1 MQGLRALWDDFA
13 GSYDAVRVASR
24 RTPQRVIIVLVVGFA
39 LIVVPAYI
47 PALARLGNF
56 HAHWGV
62 FAIFVAG
69 VACALGFNR
78 SQGLPPWAPAWVALD
93 ILLWQTSLSLAVVT
107 TTSPVRYVYEC
118 IQGFIVLGA
127 MARDH
132 SFTWVFAVVLGVPL
146 IGVVAIG
153 DGPTLT
159 FFQSAAIYA
168 LALWISYLARRER
181 SAVRQ
186 SQQLREALDATDT
199 MATRTFE
206 LALTR
211 TALTVG
217 HTLHELRNQLFI
229 VGAALEYLR
238 EVPLPDEETRGAV
251 HDASKGFEAARAVL
265 ESTMAKLRQAR
276 QVASAEFDAAHT
288 VEAVVMAGSFRG
300 VELRI
305 DCDGKGFIVSGDEDG
320 LRMAVGNLLRNAVQ
334 AGAKKVDVVC
344 RVHDGG
350 DSLRIEV
357 GDDGKGI
364 PADLSS
370 EIFKAFETGHAD
382 EGGTGLGLYLT
393 RRQVEL
399 MGGSI
404 AVSPQPGRGTRFTI
418 RLPGRVS
425 SKP

>member
-1 MQGLRALWDDFA
+1 MDWLRALWDDFA
-13 GSYDAVRVASR
+13 GSYDPATVASR
-24 RTPQRVIIVLVVGFA
+24 RTPVRTVSALAVGF
-39 LIVVPAYI
+39 LLLVVPAYA

-62 FAIFVAG
+62 FAIFVAAI
-69 VACALGFNR
+69 ACALGFNR
-78 SQGLPPWAPAWVALD
+78 SQGNPPWAPVWVAID
-93 ILLWQTSLSLAVVT
+93 MLLWQTSLSLAIVT
-107 TTSPVRYVYEC
+107 TTTPVRYVYEL

-127 MARDH
+127 IARDH
-132 SFTWVFAVVLGVPL
+132 SLTWILAGLLCAPMVGIVAV
-146 IGVVAIG
+146 A
-153 DGPTLT
+153 DGPGLTL
-159 FFQSAAIYA
+159 FQSMAICGMG
-168 LALWISYLARRER
+168 LWISYLGRHER
-181 SAVRQ
+181 QAVRD
-186 SQQLREALDATDT
+186 SQQLREALNATDT

-217 HTLHELRNQLFI
+217 HTLHELRNQLFV

-238 EVPLPDEETRGAV
+238 EVELPDEETKGAV
-251 HDASKGFEAARAVL
+251 TDASKGFEAARAVL
-265 ESTMAKLRQAR
+265 EATMAKLREAR
-276 QVASAEFDAAHT
+276 QVASAEFDAAQAVT
-288 VEAVVMAGSFRG
+288 AVVMSGSFRG
-300 VELRI
+300 VELKT
-305 DCDGKGFIVSGDEDG
+305 DFDGKGFIVMGDEDG

-334 AGAKKVDVVC
+334 AGARNIDVVC

-357 GDDGKGI
+357 GDDGRGI
-364 PADLSS
+364 PPDLSS
-370 EIFKAFETGHAD
+370 EIFKAFETGHAN

-399 MGGSI
+399 MGGTI